1 MESGR
6 LAFFQKLNLGQ
17 NLLIVGPPETGK
29 IAILKSLPLYQNAL
43 YIDLEDQFLVKE
55 LLMRPDL
62 LDQIIQETEPGD
74 WIAINHIERI
84 SKYFPKILNFI
95 ENKKIF
101 IAATCT
107 SLKEIS
113 LELQNRSYIY
123 YTTNN
128 SFEQTENINS
138 LSEILSFG
146 SLPKIYTLEKNI
158 DKIRYLK
165 TYLQDF
171 LAAEIIAKS
180 YIRNLVPFH
189 LFLPLAAKTVGK
201 KLNFTAL
208 AQELD
213 VDYKT
218 VQYYYEL
225 LIQFRLGFYL
235 PAYQTFVRKGQ
246 SKSAQFYFFDTGIY
260 RAVENSLD
268 QIPDFNNTEYNLL
281 FKSWC
286 INEIIKISS
295 IRNLNYKFSQLETK
309 DKVRIDLVLEKPNGE
324 VNLIVFIAAATVLPR
339 HVKHLKSLGK
349 SIPKA
354 KLYCVHNLEKETGP
368 FEINYKNFF
377 NSLR

>member
-1 MESGR
+1 MGFDQ
-6 LAFFQKLNLGQ
+6 LAFFQKLNLNQ

-158 DKIRYLK
+158 DKIR
-165 TYLQDF
+165 
-171 LAAEIIAKS
+171 S
-180 YIRNLVPFH
+180 M
-189 LFLPLAAKTVGK
+189 
-201 KLNFTAL
+201 
-208 AQELD
+208 
-213 VDYKT
+213 
-218 VQYYYEL
+218 
-225 LIQFRLGFYL
+225 
-235 PAYQTFVRKGQ
+235 
-246 SKSAQFYFFDTGIY
+246 
-260 RAVENSLD
+260 
-268 QIPDFNNTEYNLL
+268 
-281 FKSWC
+281 
-286 INEIIKISS
+286 
-295 IRNLNYKFSQLETK
+295 
-309 DKVRIDLVLEKPNGE
+309 
-324 VNLIVFIAAATVLPR
+324 
-339 HVKHLKSLGK
+339 
-349 SIPKA
+349 
-354 KLYCVHNLEKETGP
+354 
-368 FEINYKNFF
+368 
-377 NSLR
+377 